1 MRHLTTKPT
10 TRRSSIS
17 KSALPLLITALI
29 LSGCGTPGGS
39 QKNTTTPTTP
49 EVQQHELP
57 NGASRELPPSEYS
70 SEFSHAE
77 QLLFKFNWMAA
88 ETVLATIPPQ
98 AMSQTDK
105 QYQGYLQARIA
116 YARGN
121 LAEAKALLQ
130 YFTSNTVHPALRHK
144 MLAFEHYMYQLSGDY
159 INSAQLGD
167 QLLRQAITR
176 KEQASLQRSIWRDLQ
191 RATNSALQSASDTAA
206 DNQWKGWLELARL
219 GTSFQVAP
227 RQRQYLQL
235 WHDNYPDHPAANPF
249 PGGMEFLPE
258 TGSEPVKVTLLLPL
272 SGRLA
277 PAAQAVRDGYLAN
290 YYAARAT
297 DPAPFEVEVL
307 DVLDF
312 NTVTDAYNAAVN
324 NGAEFVVGPLSKQ
337 AVADLSSLPGRQVP
351 VLALNRTDTPPP
363 PGETALVQLAL
374 APEDEARQIARLAFG
389 DGTRNAL
396 ILRPAG
402 SWGNKMEQALRGE
415 WRQLGGKVLSNA
427 SYSSRE
433 DHSSS
438 MATALNIPA
447 SHRRAR
453 ELRSMLATKV
463 ESTARRRQDI
473 DVVFLLSK
481 TGVEARSLK
490 PLLAYHYASDLPVYA
505 TSNIY
510 RGAPDKRD
518 QDLNGIYLVETPWNL
533 GLNPALRSAIA
544 TGGTSNSNYARLN
557 ALGADAFL
565 LQKNFSILRSG
576 QDMLIRGNTGLLT
589 LTPELQ
595 IRRELQRATFD
606 GGKLIAQ

>member
-1 MRHLTTKPT
+1 MRHLPAKPIT
-10 TRRSSIS
+10 GRSIC
-17 KSALPLLITALI
+17 KPALPLLIAALI
-29 LSGCGTPGGS
+29 LAGCGTPGGS
-39 QKNTTTPTTP
+39 QKNTSTATTA
-49 EVQQHELP
+49 EVPQHELP
-57 NGASRELPPSEYS
+57 DGANRELPPSEFS
-70 SEFSHAE
+70 SEFSRAE
-77 QLLFKFNWMAA
+77 QSLFKFNWMAA
-88 ETVLATIPPQ
+88 ETVLADIPAE
-98 AMSQTDK
+98 AMSTTDK

-121 LAEAKALLQ
+121 TAEAQAALQ
-130 YFTSNTVHPALRHK
+130 HFTSNTMHPTLRYK
-144 MLAFEHYMYQLSGDY
+144 MLAFEHYMYQLSSDH
-159 INSAQLGD
+159 IKSAQLGD
-167 QLLRQAITR
+167 QLLRHAVTTE
-176 KEQASLQRSIWRDLQ
+176 EQTSLKRSIWRDLQ
-191 RATNSALQSASDTAA
+191 RAANSALQSASDVAL
-206 DNQWKGWLELARL
+206 DDQWKGWLELARL
-219 GTSFQVAP
+219 GTSTQTAP
-227 RQRQYLQL
+227 RQQQYLQL
-235 WHDNYPDHPAANPF
+235 WRDSYPEHPAASPL
-249 PGGMEFLPE
+249 PGGMGFLQE
-258 TGSEPVKVTLLLPL
+258 AGSEPRKVTLLLPL

-297 DPAPFEVEVL
+297 GPAPFEVEVL

-312 NTVTDAYNAAVN
+312 NSIADAYTTAVN
-324 NGAEFVVGPLSKQ
+324 GGTEFVIGPLSKQ
-337 AVADLSSLPGRQVP
+337 AVTDLSNLPGRQVP

-363 PGETALVQLAL
+363 SGETALVQLAL
-374 APEDEARQIARLAFG
+374 APEDEARQVARLAFG

-396 ILRPAG
+396 LLRPAG
-402 SWGNKMEQALRGE
+402 SWGNKMEQALRE
-415 WRQLGGKVLSNA
+415 QWQQLGGKILSSA

-447 SHRRAR
+447 SQRRAR

-463 ESTARRRQDI
+463 ETTARRRQDI

-481 TGVEARSLK
+481 TSVEARSLK

-518 QDLNGIYLVETPWNL
+518 QDLNGINLVETPWNL
-533 GLNPALRSAIA
+533 NLNPGMRSAIA
-544 TGGTSNSNYARLN
+544 TGGTSNGSYARLN

-565 LQKNFSILRSG
+565 LQQNFSLLRSG
-576 QDMLIRGNTGLLT
+576 QDMLVRGNTGLLS

-606 GGKLIAQ
+606 GGRLIAQ